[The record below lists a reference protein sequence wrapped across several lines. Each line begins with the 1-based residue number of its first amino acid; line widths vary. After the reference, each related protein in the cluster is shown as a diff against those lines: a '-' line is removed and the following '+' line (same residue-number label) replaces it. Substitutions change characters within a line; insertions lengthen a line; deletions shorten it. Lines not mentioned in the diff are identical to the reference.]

1 MESFRLRHPGPTGS
15 LHRTTA
21 PMQLASFTIPE
32 DTFVT
37 SPQWSM
43 HRDPREFKKP
53 YEFDPGN
60 FLTKEGNFYEP
71 KGFMPFGVG
80 KNTMKE

>member
-1 MESFRLRHPGPTGS
+1 
-15 LHRTTA
+15 
-21 PMQLASFTIPE
+21 MQLAGYTIPE

-43 HRDPREFKKP
+43 HRDPREFQKP

-60 FLTKEGNFYEP
+60 FLTEDGNFYEP

-80 KNTMKE
+80 KLIMVTTQ